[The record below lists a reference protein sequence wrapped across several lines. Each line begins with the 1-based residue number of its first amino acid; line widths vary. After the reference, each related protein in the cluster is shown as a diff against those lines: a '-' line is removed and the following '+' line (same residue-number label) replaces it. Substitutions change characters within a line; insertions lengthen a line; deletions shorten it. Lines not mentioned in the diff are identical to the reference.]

1 MVCDDRLIEWDAPPR
16 RSAPSIVDDRI
27 LTSCAVVCARM
38 DGWWTLAAGNP
49 HGTSVSSRK
58 EELADGLGVLTPKPV
73 DGQAERLRG
82 LEVDNQFER
91 SGLLDGQVG
100 GPGALENLV
109 DVASGTS
116 LHLGSIYSI
125 GHEAAWLNKD
135 PELIDC
141 RDPMRGRK
149 IDDGLSMQE
158 HEGRRRH

>member
-73 DGQAERLRG
+73 LMD
-82 LEVDNQFER
+82 R
-91 SGLLDGQVG
+91 SPD
-100 GPGALENLV
+100 PPAAGA
-109 DVASGTS
+109 T
-116 LHLGSIYSI
+116 LGSS
-125 GHEAAWLNKD
+125 GRGPARD
-135 PELIDC
+135 LI
-141 RDPMRGRK
+141 
-149 IDDGLSMQE
+149 S
-158 HEGRRRH
+158 RRQILPQT